1 MKTLSPDWFA
11 RYPVDFEYSR
21 WILLDY
27 LSDAYS
33 NFKSSKLFPYFQDIN
48 YHITNLESWDNKRE
62 FFKGEL
68 KGLDFEKMTLLYD
81 APESIIN
88 IDEINSIVKYS
99 IDEMR
104 SVSKKG
110 RIIWQKAEAQFKWHV
125 IGIVP
130 TYKLEGYIF
139 VRIDAEVTIYRYTI
153 GSIIIDDSNYGS
165 ISLDEIG
172 KEEWGLGVYEYLK
185 MKLIKER
192 ELPNPLTISVEG
204 PNLPF
209 SETIFPMIKR
219 LSLIKIHNI

>member
-27 LSDAYS
+27 LNDVYL

-104 SVSKKG
+104 RVSKKG
-110 RIIWQKAEAQFKWHV
+110 RIIWQKTEAQFKWHV

-130 TYKLEGYIF
+130 TYKLEGYLFI
-139 VRIDAEVTIYRYTI
+139 RINTEVTIYRYTI

-192 ELPNPLTISVEG
+192 ELPNPLTISVES